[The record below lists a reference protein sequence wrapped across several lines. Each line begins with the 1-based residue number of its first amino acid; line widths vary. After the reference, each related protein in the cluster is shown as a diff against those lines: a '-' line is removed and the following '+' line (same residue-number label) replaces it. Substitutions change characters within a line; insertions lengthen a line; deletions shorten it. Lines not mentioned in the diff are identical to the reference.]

1 MELQFKLKIFLTIWI
16 QTANAFSS
24 VPSLKHYDT
33 LHSSQ
38 LGHSVVKRGIKE
50 SSHPYNSI
58 KELSFSALGKDF
70 RLILHPSKG
79 ILHHNFQSY
88 AVDGDGV
95 EKPILGGETGF
106 YQGRV
111 FGETR
116 SHVNAHIENGL
127 LTASIVTKED
137 SFHVEPSWRHLPEPN
152 QESMIVYRG
161 SDVIFD
167 NEPPKWNFWMSNSAE
182 KNHSFAR
189 TCASVQ
195 EEGNATEEA
204 VHASEQV
211 MIMEAENNNGRNKRQ
226 AGVGPPDPY
235 GFSAAKTRCP
245 LLLVADYRFFREMG
259 GGSTKTTINYLIS
272 LVDRVHALYAAT
284 IWRDGN
290 ENESDSPVLSGLGFV
305 IKKIVVHTEATRV
318 RESELHYNMEKP
330 TWDVRTLLE
339 VFSREYS
346 HKDYCL
352 AHLFTDIK
360 FEGGILGLAYVGSP
374 RRNSVGGICTPEY
387 FKSGYTLYL
396 NSGLSSSR
404 NHYGQRV
411 VTREADLVTAHELGH
426 NWGSEHDPDL
436 PECSPPASQGGSY
449 LMYTYSVSGY
459 DVNNKKFSPCSLRS
473 IRAVLLAK
481 AGRCF
486 TEPEESFCGNL
497 RVEGKEECDA
507 GLLGSEDN
515 DSCCDKFCNLRRNQG
530 AVCSDKNSPCCKNC
544 MLMPAGQKCREAQ
557 RATCEQE
564 AKCTGTSSECP
575 ASAPQPDG
583 TECLEKGQCRNGT
596 CLPFCETQNY
606 QSCMCDT
613 VADACKRCCRYHLN
627 DTCFPFEPYDIL
639 PDGTPCVHGFCNS
652 GICEKTVQDIVERF
666 WDIVEELSINRV
678 LSMLKDNL
686 VGAVLIVSTL
696 LWIPASCL
704 ISWVDRKRKRQL
716 ETEEAWLRS
725 GELIHPSEN
734 GTRRIIHAR
743 LRPSQ
748 QQR

>member
-290 ENESDSPVLSGLGFV
+290 ENEIDSPVLSGLGFV

-734 GTRRIIHAR
+734 GIRRIIHAR